1 MNYRTLIFPF
11 VISKVRHKIGWKMAK
26 HLYFTEYLQYFRFF
40 QCTKRNKTNM
50 YLWIVFAMNIDNHS
64 KPITYV
70 SLLLSES

>member
-40 QCTKRNKTNM
+40 QSSVQNETKM

-64 KPITYV
+64 KLITYV
-70 SLLLSES
+70 LLSES